1 MSRKPSKTTM
11 RSIKQIHLSVADPIG
26 ELPTFRP
33 MPTVS
38 LLHLDPF
45 LFVNHHGPHEYRPG
59 NQGLPFGPHPHR
71 GFETLTYI
79 FKGDIVHQDTQGF
92 KSKIEA
98 GGIQWMTA
106 GSGLLHSEVS
116 SEEFKAH
123 GGVEEV
129 IQLWLNLPA
138 KLKMTEPNYVGLSKN
153 EITHISEDDGKVT
166 IHLISGDWRGQT
178 GPVESLTNL
187 TMTSVDLKNGGELA
201 VDIPTTHQVLFY
213 VVSGAVEVNSR
224 TAQMHELVEFG
235 MDGESIEVMAE
246 EKSCL
251 ILGHGEP
258 FNERIVAHGPFVMNS
273 EAEIRQAFQDYQL
286 GKMGVWRG

>member
-1 MSRKPSKTTM
+1 M
-11 RSIKQIHLSVADPIG
+11 RSIKRIHSAVSDPIG
-26 ELPTFRP
+26 ELPTFRV
-33 MPTVS
+33 MPTHS
-38 LLHLDPF
+38 IEQLDPF

-79 FKGDIVHQDTQGF
+79 FEGDIVHQDTQGF

-138 KLKMTEPNYVGLSKN
+138 KLKMTEPNYTGLSKK
-153 EITHISEDDGKVT
+153 EITHISEDDGNVT
-166 IHLISGDWRGQT
+166 IHLISGSWKGQT

-187 TMTSVDLKNGGELA
+187 TMTSVDLKEGGKL
-201 VDIPTTHQVLFY
+201 VIDVPVTDQVLFY
-213 VVSGAVEVNSR
+213 VVSGSVEVNGDS
-224 TAQMHELVEFG
+224 AKMHELVEFG
-235 MDGESIEVMAE
+235 MDDESIEVVTQ
-246 EKSCL
+246 EKSRL
-251 ILGHGEP
+251 ILGHGAP
-258 FNERIVAHGPFVMNS
+258 FNEPIVAHGPFVMNS
-273 EAEIRQAFQDYQL
+273 EAEIR
-286 GKMGVWRG
+286 